1 MSTPVI
7 MPQMGESIA
16 EGTITKWLKKVGDTV
31 KRDEPIF
38 EISTDKVDAEI
49 PSPVAGTLLEIKV
62 NEGQTVA
69 INTVVGTIGEA
80 GEQAASRAESRVGPP
95 GRRSGAPRCGQ
106 GGRARAGS
114 EARAEA
120 GSSAPHRAQA
130 PAPAAAAPAPRP
142 SAPAPRAEPPAGG
155 QVESIEERI
164 RRKSS
169 PLVRKIA
176 QENQIDIQ
184 ELEGTGIHN
193 RVTKNDV
200 FSYLENRKVA
210 QAPSRGSAA
219 PAEAPQM
226 SVGRAEPMEAPAPRP
241 AIPVTDRDE
250 VVAMT
255 KIRRITAENMI
266 LSKRTSA
273 HVTTVFQVD
282 YTNIARI
289 RAKQKDEFLAKNGV
303 KLTYLPFI
311 FRAAIQ
317 ALKQFPQVNASID
330 GENIVYHK
338 DVHLGM
344 AVALDWGL
352 IVPVIKSADE
362 KSILGLARA
371 SQDLAERART
381 KRLKPEEI
389 QGGTFTV
396 TNPGVFGSLFGTP
409 IIPQPQVA
417 ILGVGTIEKRPVVV
431 AGRERP
437 GCAGHPHHRLP
448 RAVVRPSSDRRCGCR
463 QVHGGRQEHA
473 RDGRVRPRLGLPA
486 SPGSAGEPAPG
497 SSCSPSPPARR
508 RFSGSVSRRRASATP
523 RRTCER
529 RPSSSRPATTRREPS
544 PSTSGRRDIRIFWR
558 PRPWG
563 IRVRSR
569 PARRSTP
576 SSERSPPSCS
586 RRSPPGSSEAVPS
599 PSPPGSPPR
608 CTRVS

>member
-16 EGTITKWLKKVGDTV
+16 EGTITKWLKKVGDPI

-69 INTVVGTIGEA
+69 INTVVATIGEA
-80 GEQAASRAESRVGPP
+80 GEATAS
-95 GRRSGAPRCGQ
+95 
-106 GGRARAGS
+106 
-114 EARAEA
+114 
-120 GSSAPHRAQA
+120 
-130 PAPAAAAPAPRP
+130 APAAAAPAPAP
-142 SAPAPRAEPPAGG
+142 PKAPEPPPAPKAEAKPAPAPPAAPAPAPAAAPRPAAPAPARVEASPGPGPSPGG

-176 QENQIDIQ
+176 QENAIDIS
-184 ELEGTGIHN
+184 EIEGTGIHS

-210 QAPSRGSAA
+210 QAPIRGAA
-219 PAEAPQM
+219 VPAEPLTA
-226 SVGRAEPMEAPAPRP
+226 GRAEALPAEAPAPRP
-241 AIPVTDRDE
+241 VISVTERDE

-255 KIRRITAENMI
+255 KIRRITAENMT

-282 YTNIARI
+282 YTNIARL
-289 RAKQKDEFLAKNGV
+289 RAKHKDEFLAKNGV

-317 ALKQFPQVNASID
+317 AIPQFPQVNASID

-352 IVPVIKSADE
+352 IVPVIKNADE

-381 KRLKPEEI
+381 KRLRPEEI

-396 TNPGVFGSLFGTP
+396 TNPGGFGSLFGTP

-417 ILGVGTIEKRPVVV
+417 ILGVGAIDKRPVVV
-431 AGRERP
+431 TDENGQDALGIRTT
-437 GCAGHPHHRLP
+437 GYLALSFDHRLI
-448 RAVVRPSSDRRCGCR
+448 
-463 QVHGGRQEHA
+463 
-473 RDGRVRPRLGLPA
+473 DGADADQFMASVKKALETGEFDLG
-486 SPGSAGEPAPG
+486 
-497 SSCSPSPPARR
+497 
-508 RFSGSVSRRRASATP
+508 
-523 RRTCER
+523 
-529 RPSSSRPATTRREPS
+529 
-544 PSTSGRRDIRIFWR
+544 
-558 PRPWG
+558 
-563 IRVRSR
+563 
-569 PARRSTP
+569 
-576 SSERSPPSCS
+576 
-586 RRSPPGSSEAVPS
+586 
-599 PSPPGSPPR
+599 
-608 CTRVS
+608 

>member
-49 PSPVAGTLLEIKV
+49 PSPVAGTLTEIKV
-62 NEGQTVA
+62 AEGQTVA
-69 INTVVGTIGEA
+69 INTVVAVIGEA
-80 GEQAASRAESRVGPP
+80 GSAAASAPSPAAPAPAPAAPKAPEPP
-95 GRRSGAPRCGQ
+95 PAPK
-106 GGRARAGS
+106 
-114 EARAEA
+114 AEA
-120 GSSAPHRAQA
+120 KPAPPPAPAAPTPSPA
-130 PAPAAAAPAPRP
+130 PAPAAAAPRVEA
-142 SAPAPRAEPPAGG
+142 PAGG

-176 QENQIDIQ
+176 QENSLEIADI
-184 ELEGTGIHN
+184 EGTGIHN

-200 FSYLENRKVA
+200 LSYLENRKVA
-210 QAPSRGSAA
+210 QAPVRGSAV
-219 PAEAPQM
+219 PAEAPAL
-226 SVGRAEPMEAPAPRP
+226 GRAEPVEAPPPPRP

-255 KIRRITAENMI
+255 KIRRITADNMI

-282 YTNIARI
+282 YTNIAKI
-289 RAKQKDEFLAKNGV
+289 RARHKDDFLAKNGV

-317 ALKQFPQVNASID
+317 AIRQFPQVNASID

-338 DVHLGM
+338 DVNLGM

-352 IVPVIKSADE
+352 IVPVIKNADE

-389 QGGTFTV
+389 QGGTFSV
-396 TNPGVFGSLFGTP
+396 TNPGVYGGLFGTP

-431 AGRERP
+431 TDEDGQDALGIRTV
-437 GCAGHPHHRLP
+437 GYLALSFDHRLIDG
-448 RAVVRPSSDRRCGCR
+448 ADADRFMAAIKTTLETG
-463 QVHGGRQEHA
+463 EF
-473 RDGRVRPRLGLPA
+473 DLG
-486 SPGSAGEPAPG
+486 
-497 SSCSPSPPARR
+497 
-508 RFSGSVSRRRASATP
+508 
-523 RRTCER
+523 
-529 RPSSSRPATTRREPS
+529 
-544 PSTSGRRDIRIFWR
+544 
-558 PRPWG
+558 
-563 IRVRSR
+563 
-569 PARRSTP
+569 
-576 SSERSPPSCS
+576 
-586 RRSPPGSSEAVPS
+586 
-599 PSPPGSPPR
+599 
-608 CTRVS
+608 

>member
-16 EGTITKWLKKVGDTV
+16 EGTITKWLKKVGDPI

-62 NEGQTVA
+62 QEGATVA
-69 INTVVGTIGEA
+69 INTVVAVIGEA
-80 GEQAASRAESRVGPP
+80 GEKA
-95 GRRSGAPRCGQ
+95 
-106 GGRARAGS
+106 
-114 EARAEA
+114 AEA
-120 GSSAPHRAQA
+120 PAPAPAQAPAPPPAAAAPAPPAARPAAPPAPPPA
-130 PAPAAAAPAPRP
+130 PAPAAAAPPVATAPKP
-142 SAPAPRAEPPAGG
+142 AAPPPAAPSPAATRESEPADAPGG

-164 RRKSS
+164 RRRSS

-176 QENQIDIQ
+176 QENQIDIG
-184 ELEGTGIHN
+184 EVDGTGIHN
-193 RVTKNDV
+193 RVTKNDIL
-200 FSYLENRKVA
+200 SYLENRKVA
-210 QAPSRGSAA
+210 GPAPSRAATA
-219 PAEAPQM
+219 PAEMP
-226 SVGRAEPMEAPAPRP
+226 GRAEPAAPPEPSAPPRP
-241 AIPVTDRDE
+241 SISVTDRDE

-282 YTNIARI
+282 YTNVSRL
-289 RAKQKDEFLAKNGV
+289 RAKHKDAFLEKNGV

-311 FRAAIQ
+311 FRASIQ
-317 ALKQFPQVNASID
+317 ALKEFPQVNASID
-330 GENIVYHK
+330 AENIVYHK

-352 IVPVIKSADE
+352 IVPVIKNADE

-431 AGRERP
+431 TDENGADALGIRTV
-437 GCAGHPHHRLP
+437 GYLALSFDHRLI
-448 RAVVRPSSDRRCGCR
+448 
-463 QVHGGRQEHA
+463 
-473 RDGRVRPRLGLPA
+473 DGADADKFMA
-486 SPGSAGEPAPG
+486 SVKKTLEAGEFDLG
-497 SSCSPSPPARR
+497 
-508 RFSGSVSRRRASATP
+508 
-523 RRTCER
+523 
-529 RPSSSRPATTRREPS
+529 
-544 PSTSGRRDIRIFWR
+544 
-558 PRPWG
+558 
-563 IRVRSR
+563 
-569 PARRSTP
+569 
-576 SSERSPPSCS
+576 
-586 RRSPPGSSEAVPS
+586 
-599 PSPPGSPPR
+599 
-608 CTRVS
+608 

>member
-1 MSTPVI
+1 MSTEVI

-62 NEGQTVA
+62 AEGQTVA

-80 GEQAASRAESRVGPP
+80 GEQAASAQAPAT
-95 GRRSGAPRCGQ
+95 GAPAAQAPTTG
-106 GGRARAGS
+106 AAS
-114 EARAEA
+114 TEA
-120 GSSAPHRAQA
+120 GAPASAA
-130 PAPAAAAPAPRP
+130 PAPAAAAPAPAPPKAAEPPPAPKAEARP
-142 SAPAPRAEPPAGG
+142 APAPPPPAAPMPRPAPAPARSQEPAPRVETASGG

-164 RRKSS
+164 RRRSS

-176 QENQIDIQ
+176 QENAIDISDI
-184 ELEGTGIHN
+184 EGTGIHS

-200 FSYLENRKVA
+200 LSYLENRKVA
-210 QAPSRGSAA
+210 QAPVRGSAVPA
-219 PAEAPQM
+219 EAPSIGRAEPAEAPQ
-226 SVGRAEPMEAPAPRP
+226 PRP
-241 AIPVTDRDE
+241 AIPVTGRDE

-255 KIRRITAENMI
+255 KIRKITAENMI

-273 HVTTVFQVD
+273 HVTTVFQID

-289 RAKQKDEFLAKNGV
+289 RAKHKEELLQKNGV

-317 ALKQFPQVNASID
+317 ALRQFPQVNASID
-330 GENIVYHK
+330 GESIVYHK

-352 IVPVIKSADE
+352 IVPVIKNADE

-381 KRLKPEEI
+381 KRLKPDEI

-396 TNPGVFGSLFGTP
+396 TNPGGFGSLFGTP

-417 ILGVGTIEKRPVVV
+417 ILGVGAIEKRAVVV
-431 AGRERP
+431 SDENGQDALGIRTV
-437 GCAGHPHHRLP
+437 GYLALSFDHRLI
-448 RAVVRPSSDRRCGCR
+448 
-463 QVHGGRQEHA
+463 
-473 RDGRVRPRLGLPA
+473 DGADADQFMAAIKKTLETGEFDLG
-486 SPGSAGEPAPG
+486 
-497 SSCSPSPPARR
+497 
-508 RFSGSVSRRRASATP
+508 
-523 RRTCER
+523 
-529 RPSSSRPATTRREPS
+529 
-544 PSTSGRRDIRIFWR
+544 
-558 PRPWG
+558 
-563 IRVRSR
+563 
-569 PARRSTP
+569 
-576 SSERSPPSCS
+576 
-586 RRSPPGSSEAVPS
+586 
-599 PSPPGSPPR
+599 
-608 CTRVS
+608 